1 MTLTPHN
8 SGWIE
13 VICGSMFSG
22 KTEELIRRIRRA
34 EIAKMNTI
42 IFKPQIDDRYSS
54 SHVVSHNQSKL
65 ASKLVKN
72 SQEIL
77 DESSKM
83 DVIGIDEAQFFDDLL
98 GLPKEKMR
106 ELFNT
111 VEVDDIPLAFKGQE
125 DKLNLARTILD
136 VAKKKNVRLIDSS
149 NFQNGDNSNLLFF
162 KKTFLYQSSD
172 NLIVNKKNL
181 GAGLSRNIGIK
192 KSRGK
197 YIAFLDS
204 DDLWLKNKLKTQIQL
219 MEK

>member
-1 MTLTPHN
+1 MTLTPNN

-77 DESSKM
+77 NESSKM
-83 DVIGIDEAQFFDDLL
+83 DVIGIDEAQFFDDDIVKVCQSLANDNKRVVVAGLDTDYL
-98 GLPKEKMR
+98 GKPFGPVPALMCEADY
-106 ELFNT
+106 L
-111 VEVDDIPLAFKGQE
+111 
-125 DKLNLARTILD
+125 DKLTAICMQCGNPASYSQRLTQDSEQVVIGETDIYEARCRNCFE
-136 VAKKKNVRLIDSS
+136 APKK
-149 NFQNGDNSNLLFF
+149 
-162 KKTFLYQSSD
+162 
-172 NLIVNKKNL
+172 
-181 GAGLSRNIGIK
+181 
-192 KSRGK
+192 
-197 YIAFLDS
+197 
-204 DDLWLKNKLKTQIQL
+204 
-219 MEK
+219 